1 MSVSQKS
8 QAADSSRP
16 LTVAAHAAF
25 VPIGIVTVLL
35 GPLLPMLSARWSLNY
50 TQAGSL
56 FTVQFLSSTVG
67 VALSGFCVSRWGF
80 RFAIKAGL
88 LAMGVGVAILPYS
101 SRVLGSACI
110 GLYGLG
116 FGIAVPAANLLVAEV
131 HQFQRSAAL
140 NLLNFSWSVGAV
152 ACPFLV
158 AAAVRAH
165 HVPFLLATFAGLLFI
180 VTLGIAAM
188 PSRFVEPRPSRRNDV
203 QSVASVDPNKSD
215 LSRPD
220 LSKSDLGRYW
230 RNNSVVLLASLFFL
244 YVGVENSCGGWIASY
259 AKSLGTLS
267 LGLALMSSS
276 FFYSAL
282 MVGRWLASLVLK
294 KVEEVTLA
302 RAGLLTACAGMAWL
316 LLSHTAL
323 GVLAGASVSGLGLA
337 AVYPITI
344 SLLSREFGDTASQM
358 GSIMF
363 TMANLGGAFLPWLV
377 GYFSSRFGSVRAG
390 MVVPLIAGGV
400 MCSLYLMN
408 WRTKPRQVT
417 F

>member
-1 MSVSQKS
+1 MRVSEIS
-8 QAADSSRP
+8 QPADSSGL
-16 LTVAAHAAF
+16 LTLAAHAAF

-67 VALSGFCVSRWGF
+67 VAISGYCVSRWGF

-88 LAMGVGVAILPYS
+88 LAMAVGVAQLPYS

-131 HQFQRSAAL
+131 HQFHRSAAL

-165 HVPFLLATFAGLLFI
+165 HVPLLLAGFAGLLFS
-180 VTLGIAAM
+180 VAVGIAAM
-188 PSRFVEPRPSRRNDV
+188 PSRVVEPRASRGNDA
-203 QSVASVDPNKSD
+203 QSLASVD
-215 LSRPD
+215 LSTSD
-220 LSKSDLGRYW
+220 LSKSW
-230 RNNSVVLLASLFFL
+230 RNNSIVLLASLFFL
-244 YVGVENSCGGWIASY
+244 YVGVENSFGGWIASY
-259 AKSLGTLS
+259 AKSTGTLS
-267 LGLALMSSS
+267 MELALMSSS

-282 MVGRWLASLVLK
+282 MVGRWLASLVLRR
-294 KVEEVTLA
+294 VEEVTLA
-302 RAGLLTACAGMAWL
+302 RAGLLTACAGMTCL
-316 LLSHTAL
+316 LLSHASL
-323 GVLAGASVSGLGLA
+323 GVLAGASVTGLGLA

-344 SLLSREFGDTASQM
+344 SLLSREFGDAASQM

-377 GYFSSRFGSVRAG
+377 GYYSSRFGSVRAG
-390 MVVPLIAGGV
+390 MVVPLIAGGA
-400 MCSLYLMN
+400 MCGLYLLN
-408 WRTKPRQVT
+408 WGAKAEQARS
-417 F
+417 

>member
-1 MSVSQKS
+1 MSVSQIP
-8 QAADSSRP
+8 QAEGSSRP

-35 GPLLPMLSARWSLNY
+35 GPLLPALSTKWSLNY

-56 FTVQFLSSTVG
+56 FTVQFLASTVG
-67 VALSGFCVSRWGF
+67 VALSGFCVPRWGF

-88 LAMGVGVAILPYS
+88 LAMAVGVAGLPYS

-110 GLYGLG
+110 GLYGFG

-131 HQFQRSAAL
+131 HQFHRSAAL

-165 HVPFLLATFAGLLFI
+165 HVPLLLAAFAGLLLI

-188 PSRFVEPRPSRRNDV
+188 PSRIVEPGASRGNDAQSAPSV
-203 QSVASVDPNKSD
+203 
-215 LSRPD
+215 D
-220 LSKSDLGRYW
+220 LSKSDVSTSDLNKSDPGKSW
-230 RNNSVVLLASLFFL
+230 RSNSVVLLASLFFL
-244 YVGVENSCGGWIASY
+244 YVGVENSFGGWIASY

-276 FFYSAL
+276 FFYSTL
-282 MVGRWLASLVLK
+282 MVGRWLASMVLK
-294 KVEEVTLA
+294 RVEEVTLA
-302 RAGLLTACAGMAWL
+302 RAGLLTACAGMICL
-316 LLSHTAL
+316 LLSHASL
-323 GVLAGASVSGLGLA
+323 GVLAGASVTGLGLA

-377 GYFSSRFGSVRAG
+377 GYFSSRFSSIRAG

-400 MCSLYLMN
+400 MCGLYLMN
-408 WRTKPRQVT
+408 WSAKAEQVKS
-417 F
+417 

>member
-1 MSVSQKS
+1 MSASQIPE
-8 QAADSSRP
+8 AADSSRP

-88 LAMGVGVAILPYS
+88 LAMAVGVAQLPYS

-158 AAAVRAH
+158 AAAVRTH
-165 HVPFLLATFAGLLFI
+165 HVPLLLAAFAGLLFS
-180 VTLGIAAM
+180 VALGIAAM
-188 PSRFVEPRPSRRNDV
+188 PSRIVEPRAHRGNDA
-203 QSVASVDPNKSD
+203 QSIASVD
-215 LSRPD
+215 
-220 LSKSDLGRYW
+220 LSKLW
-230 RNNSVVLLASLFFL
+230 RRNSVVLLASLFFL

-302 RAGLLTACAGMAWL
+302 RAGLLTACAGMMCL
-316 LLSHTAL
+316 LLSHASL
-323 GVLAGASVSGLGLA
+323 GVLAGASVTGLGLA

-344 SLLSREFGDTASQM
+344 SLMSREFGDAASRM
-358 GSIMF
+358 GSVMF

-377 GYFSSRFGSVRAG
+377 GYDSSRFGSVRAG
-390 MVVPLIAGGV
+390 MVVPLIAAGA
-400 MCSLYLMN
+400 MCGLYLTN
-408 WRTKPRQVT
+408 WRSTAEQVKS
-417 F
+417 

>member
-1 MSVSQKS
+1 MSVSQIP
-8 QAADSSRP
+8 QVEDSSRP

-35 GPLLPMLSARWSLNY
+35 GPLLPTLSAKWSLNY
-50 TQAGSL
+50 AQAGSL
-56 FTVQFLSSTVG
+56 FTVQFLASTVG
-67 VALSGFCVSRWGF
+67 VTLSGFCVSRWGF

-88 LAMGVGVAILPYS
+88 LAMAVGVASLPYS

-131 HQFQRSAAL
+131 HQFDRSAAL

-158 AAAVRAH
+158 AAAVRGH
-165 HVPFLLATFAGLLFI
+165 HVPLLLAAFAGLLFI
-180 VTLGIAAM
+180 VTVGIAAM
-188 PSRFVEPRPSRRNDV
+188 PSRIVEPRANRGKDV
-203 QSVASVDPNKSD
+203 QSVASIDLRMSWRGKS
-215 LSRPD
+215 
-220 LSKSDLGRYW
+220 W
-230 RNNSVVLLASLFFL
+230 RSNSVVLLALLFFL
-244 YVGVENSCGGWIASY
+244 YVGVENSFGGWIASY

-282 MVGRWLASLVLK
+282 MAGRWLASLVLK
-294 KVEEVTLA
+294 RVEEVTLA
-302 RAGLLTACAGMAWL
+302 RVGLLTACAGMMCL
-316 LLSHTAL
+316 LLSHASL
-323 GVLAGASVSGLGLA
+323 GVLAGASVTGLGLA

-390 MVVPLIAGGV
+390 MVVPLIAGAA
-400 MCSLYLMN
+400 MCGLYLMN
-408 WRTKPRQVT
+408 WSAKAEQVKG

>member
-1 MSVSQKS
+1 MSVSPIP

-35 GPLLPMLSARWSLNY
+35 GPLLPTLSAKWSLDY
-50 TQAGSL
+50 AQAGSL
-56 FTVQFLSSTVG
+56 FTVQFLASTVG
-67 VALSGFCVSRWGF
+67 VTLSGFWVSRWGF

-88 LAMGVGVAILPYS
+88 LAMAVGVAGLPYS

-131 HQFQRSAAL
+131 HQLQRSAAL

-165 HVPFLLATFAGLLFI
+165 HVPLLLAAFAALLFF

-188 PSRFVEPRPSRRNDV
+188 PSRIVEPRAGRGNEAPR
-203 QSVASVDPNKSD
+203 VASVD
-215 LSRPD
+215 
-220 LSKSDLGRYW
+220 LSKSW
-230 RNNSVVLLASLFFL
+230 RSSAWRSNSVVLLASLFFL
-244 YVGVENSCGGWIASY
+244 YVGVENSVGGWIASY

-294 KVEEVTLA
+294 RVDEVTLA
-302 RAGLLTACAGMAWL
+302 RGGLLTACAGMACL
-316 LLSHTAL
+316 LLSHTSL
-323 GVLAGASVSGLGLA
+323 GVLVGTSVTGLGLA

-344 SLLSREFGDTASQM
+344 SLLSREFGDGASQM
-358 GSIMF
+358 GSVMF

-377 GYFSSRFGSVRAG
+377 GYFSSRFSSVRAG
-390 MVVPLIAGGV
+390 MVVPLIAGAA
-400 MCSLYLMN
+400 MCGLYLMN
-408 WRTKPRQVT
+408 WSAKPVQVT
-417 F
+417 T

>member
-1 MSVSQKS
+1 MSASQIP

-88 LAMGVGVAILPYS
+88 LAMAVGVAQLPYS

-131 HQFQRSAAL
+131 HQFHRSAAL

-165 HVPFLLATFAGLLFI
+165 HVPLLLAAFAGLLLLVAI
-180 VTLGIAAM
+180 GIAAM
-188 PSRFVEPRPSRRNDV
+188 PSRIVEPHASRGNDT
-203 QSVASVDPNKSD
+203 QSFASVD
-215 LSRPD
+215 LSR
-220 LSKSDLGRYW
+220 SW
-230 RNNSVVLLASLFFL
+230 RSNSVLLLASLFFL
-244 YVGVENSCGGWIASY
+244 YVGVENSFGGWIASY
-259 AKSLGTLS
+259 AKSLGTLP

-294 KVEEVTLA
+294 RVEEVTLA
-302 RAGLLTACAGMAWL
+302 RAGLLTACVGMMCL
-316 LLSHTAL
+316 LLSRASL
-323 GVLAGASVSGLGLA
+323 GVLGGASVTGLGLA

-344 SLLSREFGDTASQM
+344 SLLSREFGDAASQM

-377 GYFSSRFGSVRAG
+377 GYYSSRFGSVRAG
-390 MVVPLIAGGV
+390 MVVPLIAAGG
-400 MCSLYLMN
+400 MCGLYLMN
-408 WRTKPRQVT
+408 WRAKAEAR
-417 F
+417 

>member
-1 MSVSQKS
+1 MSVSLIP

-35 GPLLPMLSARWSLNY
+35 GPLLPMLSARWSLSY

-56 FTVQFLSSTVG
+56 FTVQFLASTVG
-67 VALSGFCVSRWGF
+67 VALSGFCMSRWGF

-88 LAMGVGVAILPYS
+88 LAMAVGVAGLPYS

-131 HQFQRSAAL
+131 HQRQRSAAL

-165 HVPFLLATFAGLLFI
+165 HVPLLLAAFAALLFF

-188 PSRFVEPRPSRRNDV
+188 PSRIVEPRAGRGNDAQGGAAV
-203 QSVASVDPNKSD
+203 
-215 LSRPD
+215 D
-220 LSKSDLGRYW
+220 LSKPW
-230 RNNSVVLLASLFFL
+230 RSSAWRSNSVLLLASLFFL
-244 YVGVENSCGGWIASY
+244 YVGVENSVGGWIASY

-267 LGLALMSSS
+267 LELALMSSS
-276 FFYSAL
+276 FFI
-282 MVGRWLASLVLK
+282 R
-294 KVEEVTLA
+294 
-302 RAGLLTACAGMAWL
+302 
-316 LLSHTAL
+316 H
-323 GVLAGASVSGLGLA
+323 
-337 AVYPITI
+337 
-344 SLLSREFGDTASQM
+344 
-358 GSIMF
+358 
-363 TMANLGGAFLPWLV
+363 
-377 GYFSSRFGSVRAG
+377 
-390 MVVPLIAGGV
+390 
-400 MCSLYLMN
+400 
-408 WRTKPRQVT
+408 
-417 F
+417 

>member
-1 MSVSQKS
+1 
-8 QAADSSRP
+8 
-16 LTVAAHAAF
+16 
-25 VPIGIVTVLL
+25 
-35 GPLLPMLSARWSLNY
+35 
-50 TQAGSL
+50 
-56 FTVQFLSSTVG
+56 
-67 VALSGFCVSRWGF
+67 
-80 RFAIKAGL
+80 
-88 LAMGVGVAILPYS
+88 
-101 SRVLGSACI
+101 
-110 GLYGLG
+110 LG

-158 AAAVRAH
+158 AAAVRTH
-165 HVPFLLATFAGLLFI
+165 HVPLLLAAFAGLLFI
-180 VTLGIAAM
+180 VALGIAAM
-188 PSRFVEPRPSRRNDV
+188 PSRIVEPLAGRGNDA
-203 QSVASVDPNKSD
+203 QRVASVDLIKS
-215 LSRPD
+215 
-220 LSKSDLGRYW
+220 W

-302 RAGLLTACAGMAWL
+302 RAGLLTACAGMACL

-377 GYFSSRFGSVRAG
+377 GYFSSRFGSIRAG

-400 MCSLYLMN
+400 MCSLYLVN
-408 WRTKPRQVT
+408 WRTKPTQVT
-417 F
+417 S

>member
-1 MSVSQKS
+1 MSVSQIPH
-8 QAADSSRP
+8 AEDFSRP

-35 GPLLPMLSARWSLNY
+35 GPLLPTLSAKWSLNY

-56 FTVQFLSSTVG
+56 FTVQFLASTVG
-67 VALSGFCVSRWGF
+67 VTLSGFCVSRWGF

-88 LAMGVGVAILPYS
+88 LAMAVGVAGLPYS

-131 HQFQRSAAL
+131 HQLHRSAAL

-165 HVPFLLATFAGLLFI
+165 YVPLLLAAFAGLLLI

-188 PSRFVEPRPSRRNDV
+188 PSRIAEPRASRGNDA
-203 QSVASVDPNKSD
+203 QNGASG
-215 LSRPD
+215 D
-220 LSKSDLGRYW
+220 LSKSDLSTSQLRKS
-230 RNNSVVLLASLFFL
+230 RRSNSVVLLASLFFL
-244 YVGVENSCGGWIASY
+244 YVGVENSFGGWIASY

-267 LGLALMSSS
+267 LELALMSSS

-294 KVEEVTLA
+294 RVEEVTLA
-302 RAGLLTACAGMAWL
+302 RAGILTACAGMMCL
-316 LLSHTAL
+316 LLSHGSL
-323 GVLAGASVSGLGLA
+323 GVLAGASITGLGLA

-390 MVVPLIAGGV
+390 MVVPLFAGAA
-400 MCSLYLMN
+400 MCGLYLMN
-408 WRTKPRQVT
+408 WSAKAEQVKS
-417 F
+417 

>member
-1 MSVSQKS
+1 MSASQIP
-8 QAADSSRP
+8 QAEDSSRA
-16 LTVAAHAAF
+16 LTLAAHAAF

-35 GPLLPMLSARWSLNY
+35 GPLLPMLSTKWSLNY

-56 FTVQFLSSTVG
+56 FTVQFLASTVG

-88 LAMGVGVAILPYS
+88 LAMALGVASLPYS

-131 HQFQRSAAL
+131 HQFHRSAAL

-165 HVPFLLATFAGLLFI
+165 HVPLLLAAFAGLLFI

-188 PSRFVEPRPSRRNDV
+188 PSRIVEPRASRGHDA
-203 QSVASVDPNKSD
+203 QSGPAVDS
-215 LSRPD
+215 
-220 LSKSDLGRYW
+220 SKPWRSTSW

-244 YVGVENSCGGWIASY
+244 YVGVENSFGGWIASY
-259 AKSLGTLS
+259 AKTLGTLS
-267 LGLALMSSS
+267 LALALMSSS

-294 KVEEVTLA
+294 RVEEVTLA
-302 RAGLLTACAGMAWL
+302 RAGLLTACAGMMCL
-316 LLSHTAL
+316 LLSHASL
-323 GVLAGASVSGLGLA
+323 GVLAGASVTGLGLA

-344 SLLSREFGDTASQM
+344 SLLSREFGDAASQM

-377 GYFSSRFGSVRAG
+377 GYFSSRFSSVRDG
-390 MVVPLIAGGV
+390 MVVPLIAGAV
-400 MCSLYLMN
+400 MCGLYLMN
-408 WRTKPRQVT
+408 WSAKAEQVKP
-417 F
+417 